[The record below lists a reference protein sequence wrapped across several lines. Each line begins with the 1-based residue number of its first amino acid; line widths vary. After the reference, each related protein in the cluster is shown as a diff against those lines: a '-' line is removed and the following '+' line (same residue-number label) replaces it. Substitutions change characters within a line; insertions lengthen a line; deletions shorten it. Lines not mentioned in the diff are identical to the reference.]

1 MKSTEEYPQ
10 ILRDK
15 KNYLTNKY
23 QIAHLALFGSVAR
36 NEQTEDSDIDIC
48 FESNSISLFT
58 LCRLKSELEDLLGCT
73 VDLLRIRKQLEGSY
87 LEKTIKRDMIY
98 V

>member
-1 MKSTEEYPQ
+1 MKSTEEYLQ

>member
-1 MKSTEEYPQ
+1 MKSTDEYLK

-23 QIAHLALFGSVAR
+23 KIAHLALFGSVAR

-87 LEKTIKRDMIY
+87 LEKTINRDMIY

>member
-1 MKSTEEYPQ
+1 MKSTEEYLQ

-23 QIAHLALFGSVAR
+23 QIVHLALFGSVAR

-73 VDLLRIRKQLEGSY
+73 VDLLQIRKQLEGSY

>member
-1 MKSTEEYPQ
+1 MKSTEEYLQ

-23 QIAHLALFGSVAR
+23 KIAHLALFGSVAR
-36 NEQTEDSDIDIC
+36 NEQTEDSDSDIC

>member
-1 MKSTEEYPQ
+1 MKSTEEYLQ

-23 QIAHLALFGSVAR
+23 KIAHLALFGSVAR

-48 FESNSISLFT
+48 FESNSISLST
-58 LCRLKSELEDLLGCT
+58 LCRLKSE
-73 VDLLRIRKQLEGSY
+73 
-87 LEKTIKRDMIY
+87 
-98 V
+98 

>member
-1 MKSTEEYPQ
+1 MKSTEEYLQ

-23 QIAHLALFGSVAR
+23 KIAHLALFGSVAR

-73 VDLLRIRKQLEGSY
+73 VDLLPI
-87 LEKTIKRDMIY
+87 
-98 V
+98 

>member
-1 MKSTEEYPQ
+1 MKSTEEYLQ

-23 QIAHLALFGSVAR
+23 KIAHLALFGSVAR

>member
-1 MKSTEEYPQ
+1 MKSTEEYLQ

-23 QIAHLALFGSVAR
+23 HIAHLALFGSVAR

>member
-1 MKSTEEYPQ
+1 MKSTEEYLQ

-23 QIAHLALFGSVAR
+23 KIAHLALFGSVAR

-48 FESNSISLFT
+48 FESNSIRLFT

>member
-1 MKSTEEYPQ
+1 MKSTEEYLQ
-10 ILRDK
+10 ILRNK

-23 QIAHLALFGSVAR
+23 KIAHLALFGSVAR

-58 LCRLKSELEDLLGCT
+58 LCRLISELEDLLGCT

>member
-1 MKSTEEYPQ
+1 MKSTEKYLQ
-10 ILRDK
+10 ILRRQKD
-15 KNYLTNKY
+15 YLMNKY
-23 QIAHLALFGSVAR
+23 QIVRLALFGSVAR
-36 NEQTEDSDIDIC
+36 HEQTEGSDIDIC
-48 FESNSISLFT
+48 FESNSMSLFT
-58 LCRLKSELEDLLGCT
+58 LFRLKSELEDLLGCT

>member
-1 MKSTEEYPQ
+1 M
-10 ILRDK
+10 
-15 KNYLTNKY
+15 TNKY
-23 QIAHLALFGSVAR
+23 KIAHLALFGSVAR

>member
-1 MKSTEEYPQ
+1 MKSTEEYLQ

-23 QIAHLALFGSVAR
+23 KIAHLALFGSVAR

-58 LCRLKSELEDLLGCT
+58 LCRLKSELEDLLGYT

>member
-1 MKSTEEYPQ
+1 M
-10 ILRDK
+10 DK
-15 KNYLTNKY
+15 MQAINIAQKYKELVAEKLPVKAIYLYGSYSKGNY
-23 QIAHLALFGSVAR
+23 R
-36 NEQTEDSDIDIC
+36 EDSDIDIC

>member
-1 MKSTEEYPQ
+1 MKSTEEYLQ
-10 ILRDK
+10 ILRNK

-23 QIAHLALFGSVAR
+23 KIAHLALFGSVAR